1 MRVLVV
7 AVVTCLGGGCAS
19 APAANESGVQDAVPA
34 AIPVHGFEVVRA
46 YPHDEKAFTQ
56 GLVYRDGYLYESTG
70 LEGESTLRQVEI
82 ATGRVLR
89 RHDLAREIFGEGL
102 TLWRDTLVQITWK
115 NRIAFVYDVGSLEAK
130 STFTYDGD
138 GWGLTHDGTRL
149 IMSDGRPLLRFI
161 DPQSGRDTGVVQV
174 SDDGRPVVDL
184 NELEFVKGQVY
195 ANVWHTDRI
204 AVIDPADGRV
214 TAWIDLTGL
223 RPPAARQQS
232 EAVLN
237 GIAYDAAGDR
247 LFVTGKL
254 WPSLYEIRL
263 RPPVA
268 AASGAAAPSR

>member
-1 MRVLVV
+1 MRGFGV

-19 APAANESGVQDAVPA
+19 APAANESGVQDAAPA

-223 RPPAARQQS
+223 RPPAAR
-232 EAVLN
+232 
-237 GIAYDAAGDR
+237 R
-247 LFVTGKL
+247 
-254 WPSLYEIRL
+254 SLR
-263 RPPVA
+263 
-268 AASGAAAPSR
+268 APA